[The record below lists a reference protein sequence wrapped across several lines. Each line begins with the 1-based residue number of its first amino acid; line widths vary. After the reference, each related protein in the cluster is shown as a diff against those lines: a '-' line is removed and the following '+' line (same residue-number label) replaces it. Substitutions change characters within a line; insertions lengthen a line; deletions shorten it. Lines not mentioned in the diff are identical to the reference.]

1 MNQQQEFRRLFLEE
15 LIRRIITSPRYQVY
29 YKPQKP
35 IIQVQPK
42 EFAKAQIPLAE
53 KAPSQKPIAP
63 APQPYIPIRVVEI
76 APLPPLQQIPPGNIR
91 IESFS
96 RINHLLSDP
105 LIQAIECLG
114 PGKPLVVTR
123 AGFVQTTSTTLT
135 LAEIKSILNELS
147 EKTRIPLLSGIFKV
161 AVQNLVITSVI
172 SEFADPRFII
182 QKRTYTPP
190 TLPAYR
196 ITPPGFVKF

>member
-15 LIRRIITSPRYQVY
+15 LIRRIITSQRYKRY

-35 IIQVQPK
+35 IVQLK
-42 EFAKAQIPLAE
+42 GVAEAQIPPAE
-53 KAPSQKPIAP
+53 KAPQKKPVSP
-63 APQPYIPIRVVEI
+63 VPQQYAPIRVMEI
-76 APLPPLQQIPPGNIR
+76 AALPPVQQIPPENIR

-96 RINHLLSDP
+96 RISHLLSEP
-105 LIQAIECLG
+105 SVQAIECLG
-114 PGKPLVVTR
+114 PDKPLVVTR
-123 AGFVQTTSTTLT
+123 AGLAQATSITLT
-135 LAEIKSILNELS
+135 LAEIKNILNELS

-182 QKRTYTPP
+182 QKRAYIPP
-190 TLPAYR
+190 ALPAYR
-196 ITPPGFVKF
+196 ITPPAPVKF